1 MTSKREAGPGCS
13 CRGGPSGT
21 PGGQALR
28 PLLRGSAAGWV
39 FPPYRLARSTW
50 CNCMKTPAN
59 PKVPDQSNV
68 TFFSFLLYHKKQLF
82 GEFSSLQTGALPL
95 PAVSAV
101 LRNFVAAPPSLLS
114 WPGDSGSIAVH
125 PPCGLT
131 SQFLSLS
138 VLQCICDSPPN
149 ICYPAPSL
157 DQER

>member
-1 MTSKREAGPGCS
+1 MGHLGP
-13 CRGGPSGT
+13 RGGGRGT
-21 PGGQALR
+21 SPTATAPGLC
-28 PLLRGSAAGWV
+28 SGWV

-68 TFFSFLLYHKKQLF
+68 TFFSFLLYRKRQLF

-131 SQFLSLS
+131 SQFLSPS
-138 VLQCICDSPPN
+138 VLQCICDSLPN